1 MKKKK
6 IIILVVALIV
16 VIAIAIVLTMYFKKR
31 AKYVYDIEVVTNREY
46 NTINVDNRYGVIDS
60 NGNVVIEP
68 TYDVIQIPNPS
79 KPVFICMSDYNTE
92 TKQYQTKVLNDK
104 KEQIITGYDNVQ
116 AISTETTADGIPFE
130 KTVLKYLK
138 NGKYGLISM
147 DGKEITDPVYDDIS
161 AVNYKEG
168 MLLVEQ
174 NGKVGV
180 ININGVQVIKTEYD
194 SITVDNYYNV
204 DTKYEKTG
212 FIVCKIG
219 ENGYR
224 YGYINYK
231 GDIILDTEYTELAR
245 VTEMEEDNAIY
256 LIAYKDGQAGL
267 LKNKK
272 IILNHEYENITYN
285 AYNDVFVIQRN
296 GKQGI
301 ADKNGNIKIDTKYT
315 NLTFGGVYINVTEE
329 GTEKVL
335 DLNGNEV
342 TDGYISKMPTKDG
355 THSIV
360 YGEDEIYKIID
371 NSGNIVIDK
380 NYTYIE
386 ELDNNY
392 FIVANY
398 NNNGIV
404 DLTGKSLVDLKY
416 SSIFKLDNTGLLQ
429 ANISSTNTISL
440 INSNME
446 IVATMDDASIEV
458 KDTYVR
464 LYSETDNRYFNYS
477 GNELTA
483 QELFPDNKLYAKK
496 INEKWGFVDKDGNL
510 VVQNEYDMVTE
521 FNSYG
526 FAGIKIDGKWGVI
539 NENGEKVQE
548 PIYELDNISPT
559 FIGKYYKADEW
570 YGNDYYMEEVKS
582 DESI

>member
-6 IIILVVALIV
+6 IIILVVVLIV
-16 VIAIAIVLTMYFKKR
+16 VIAIAVTLTMYFRKR
-31 AKYVYDIEVVTNREY
+31 AKYVYDIEVVTQREY
-46 NTINVDNRYGVIDS
+46 NTINVDNRYGVIDG

-116 AISTETTADGIPFE
+116 AIPTETTADGIPFE

-174 NGKVGV
+174 DGKVGV
-180 ININGVQVIKTEYD
+180 ININGVQVIKVEYD

-204 DTKYEKTG
+204 DTKYERTG
-212 FIVCKIG
+212 FIVCKRG

-224 YGYINYK
+224 YGYIDYQ
-231 GDIILDTEYTELAR
+231 GDIILDAEYTELAR

-267 LKNKK
+267 LRNKK

-285 AYNDVFVIQRN
+285 SYNDVFVIQRN

-301 ADKNGNIKIDTKYT
+301 ADRDGNIKIDTKYT

-329 GTEKVL
+329 ETEKVL
-335 DLNGNEV
+335 DLNGNEM

-355 THSIV
+355 EHSIV

-371 NSGNIVIDK
+371 NSGNIIIDK

-446 IVATMDDASIEV
+446 IVATMDNASIEV
-458 KDTYVR
+458 KDNYVR
-464 LYSETDNRYFNYS
+464 LYSETENRYFNYS

-496 INEKWGFVDKDGNL
+496 INDKWGFADKDGNL

-526 FAGIKIDGKWGVI
+526 FAGIKVDGKWGVI
-539 NENGEKVQE
+539 NENGEIVQE

-570 YGNDYYMEEVKS
+570 YGNDYYTDAVINEE
-582 DESI
+582 

>member
-6 IIILVVALIV
+6 IIILVVVLIV
-16 VIAIAIVLTMYFKKR
+16 VIAIAVTLTMYFRKR
-31 AKYVYDIEVVTNREY
+31 AKYVYDIEVVTQREY
-46 NTINVDNRYGVIDS
+46 NTINVDNRYGVIDG

-116 AISTETTADGIPFE
+116 AIPTETTADGIPFE

-174 NGKVGV
+174 DGKVGV
-180 ININGVQVIKTEYD
+180 ININGMQVIKVEYD

-204 DTKYEKTG
+204 DTKYERTG
-212 FIVCKIG
+212 FIVCKRG

-224 YGYINYK
+224 YGYIDYQ
-231 GDIILDTEYTELAR
+231 GDIILDAEYTELAR

-267 LKNKK
+267 LRNKK

-285 AYNDVFVIQRN
+285 SYNDVFVIQRN

-301 ADKNGNIKIDTKYT
+301 ADRDGNIKIDTKYT

-329 GTEKVL
+329 ETEKVL
-335 DLNGNEV
+335 DLNGNEM

-355 THSIV
+355 EHSIV

-371 NSGNIVIDK
+371 NSGNIIIDK

-446 IVATMDDASIEV
+446 IVATMDNASIEV
-458 KDTYVR
+458 KDNYVR
-464 LYSETDNRYFNYS
+464 LYSETENRYFNYS

-496 INEKWGFVDKDGNL
+496 INDKWGFADKDGNL

-526 FAGIKIDGKWGVI
+526 FAGIKVDGKWGVI
-539 NENGEKVQE
+539 NENGEIVQE

-570 YGNDYYMEEVKS
+570 YGNDYYTDAVINEE
-582 DESI
+582 